1 MKGLRGHLD
10 RALAAAATLTGKRF
24 GLLVASSV
32 VATSAIVASAM
43 TGTGD
48 SGALA
53 ALLGHNLANRSTPV
67 AVSPPV
73 ESPSP
78 VGSGGGSTPAPVEA
92 SPAVPSGAPPAGPAP
107 ASPPPEG
114 APSSEPQP
122 AAPAVPEA
130 GRIKHVFV
138 ISLTS
143 PGYEA
148 VFGETSQMPYLATQ
162 LRPKGELLSGY
173 TLLDAATMPNGI
185 AAISGQPPN
194 VSTKANCSTY
204 TEFPPSAKVAAN
216 GVVSGAGCVYPVETL
231 TIADQLAGGRFS
243 WRGYMEGMVD
253 ETGKAANCVHPDA
266 DATETPEPGGYASG
280 QNPFVHF
287 HSLLDLGDC
296 ATNDVPL
303 EQLPADLRKPEKTA
317 SYSYIAPAPCD
328 SGATGQCPPGSV
340 EGAAAA
346 DAFLAKWVPQIL
358 ASPAYKEDGLLV
370 VTFGAANP
378 ASSEAAPAPAPATA
392 PGDDPLHAG
401 TLLVSRF
408 LSGGSTNAT
417 TYDPYSLLRTTEDLF
432 GLEHLG
438 LAGDEKTAS
447 FAPELLGETS
457 GD

>member
-1 MKGLRGHLD
+1 MKGLRGHFD
-10 RALAAAATLTGKRF
+10 RAAAAAATLTDKRF

-43 TGTGD
+43 TGTGN

-53 ALLGHNLANRSTPV
+53 ALLGHSLANRSAPV
-67 AVSPPV
+67 VSSPPM
-73 ESPSP
+73 ESSP
-78 VGSGGGSTPAPVEA
+78 PAGSGVSGTPAPAEA
-92 SPAVPSGAPPAGPAP
+92 SSAVPSSAPVATPTS
-107 ASPPPEG
+107 ASPPEN
-114 APSSEPQP
+114 APSSEPPP
-122 AAPAVPEA
+122 AAPASPEA

-148 VFGETSQMPYLATQ
+148 AFGETSRMPYLATQ

-173 TLLDAATMPNGI
+173 TLLDDAAVPNGI
-185 AAISGQPPN
+185 AAVSGQPPN
-194 VSTKANCSTY
+194 PSTQADCSTY
-204 TEFPPSAKVAAN
+204 TEFPPSAKGDAN

-231 TIADQLAGGRFS
+231 TIADQLASGRFD
-243 WRGYMEGMVD
+243 WRAYMEGMVD
-253 ETGKAANCVHPDA
+253 GTGKAANCVHPDA
-266 DATETPEPGGYASG
+266 DVTDAPPPGGYAAAR
-280 QNPFVHF
+280 NPFVHF

-303 EQLPADLRKPEKTA
+303 EQLPTDLRKAEGTA
-317 SYSYIAPAPCD
+317 NYSYVAPTPCD
-328 SGATGQCPPGSV
+328 SGAAGQCLPGSA

-358 ASPAYKEDGLLV
+358 ASHAYKEDGLLI
-370 VTFGAANP
+370 VTFGAAGP
-378 ASSEAAPAPAPATA
+378 AASEVALAPTPA
-392 PGDDPLHAG
+392 DDPLHVG

-408 LSGGSTNAT
+408 APPGSTKAT
-417 TYDPYSLLRTTEDLF
+417 ALDPYSLLRSTEDLF

-438 LAGDEKTAS
+438 LAAQGKTAS

>member
-1 MKGLRGHLD
+1 MKGLRGRFD
-10 RALAAAATLTGKRF
+10 RAVATAATLTGKRF

-43 TGTGD
+43 TGTGN
-48 SGALA
+48 SAALA
-53 ALLGHNLANRSTPV
+53 ALLAHNLSAGNAPV
-67 AVSPPV
+67 ASSPPA
-73 ESPSP
+73 ESSPSA
-78 VGSGGGSTPAPVEA
+78 GGSD
-92 SPAVPSGAPPAGPAP
+92 GAPAP
-107 ASPPPEG
+107 AEASSTAPSSVPLTSPEPAAPPPES
-114 APSSEPQP
+114 APSSEPPP
-122 AAPAVPEA
+122 AAPALPEA

-148 VFGETSQMPYLATQ
+148 TFGETSQMQYLATQ
-162 LRPKGELLSGY
+162 LQPKGELLSGY
-173 TLLDAATMPNGI
+173 TLLDAATLPNGV
-185 AAISGQPPN
+185 ASVSGQSPN
-194 VSTKANCSTY
+194 ASTKANCSTY
-204 TEFPPSAKVAAN
+204 TEFPSSAKVAAN

-231 TIADQLAGGRFS
+231 TIADQLASGRFS

-253 ETGKAANCVHPDA
+253 ETGKPANCVHPDA
-266 DATETPEPGGYASG
+266 DATDAPPPGAYASA

-303 EQLPADLRKPEKTA
+303 EQLPKDLGKATGTA
-317 SYSYIAPAPCD
+317 NYSYIAPTPCD

-370 VTFGAANP
+370 VTFGATNP
-378 ASSEAAPAPAPATA
+378 ATSEAAPAPATA
-392 PGDDPLHAG
+392 PANDPLHVG

-408 LSGGSTNAT
+408 LSSGSTNAT
-417 TYDPYSLLRTTEDLF
+417 NYGPYSLLRTTEDLF

>member
-1 MKGLRGHLD
+1 MKGLRGYLD
-10 RALAAAATLTGKRF
+10 RAFAAAATLTGKRF

-43 TGTGD
+43 TGTGN

-53 ALLGHNLANRSTPV
+53 ALLGHSLANRSAPV
-67 AVSPPV
+67 ASSPPA
-73 ESPSP
+73 EGSAP
-78 VGSGGGSTPAPVEA
+78 VGSEAAGTPAPAEA
-92 SPAVPSGAPPAGPAP
+92 GSAVPSSVPLAASTPT
-107 ASPPPEG
+107 SPPPES
-114 APSSEPQP
+114 APSSEPP
-122 AAPAVPEA
+122 APAPALPEA

-143 PGYEA
+143 PGYDA
-148 VFGETSQMPYLATQ
+148 AFGEASQMPYLTTQ

-173 TLLDAATMPNGI
+173 TLLDDATVPNGI
-185 AAISGQPPN
+185 AAVSGQPSN
-194 VSTKANCSTY
+194 ASTEADCSPY
-204 TEFPPSAKVAAN
+204 TEFPTSAKVDAN

-231 TIADQLAGGRFS
+231 TIADQLASGRFS

-253 ETGKAANCVHPDA
+253 ESGKAANCVHPDA
-266 DATETPEPGGYASG
+266 DATEAPVPGGYASA

-296 ATNDVPL
+296 ATNDVSL
-303 EQLPADLRKPEKTA
+303 EQLPADLRKAEGTA
-317 SYSYIAPAPCD
+317 NYSYIAPTPCD
-328 SGATGQCPPGSV
+328 SGAAGQCSPGAV

-370 VTFGAANP
+370 VTFGAAGQV
-378 ASSEAAPAPAPATA
+378 ASEPTPAPAAA
-392 PGDDPLHAG
+392 EDPLHVG

-408 LSGGSTNAT
+408 APPGSTDAT
-417 TYDPYSLLRTTEDLF
+417 TFDPYSLLRSTEDLF
-432 GLEHLG
+432 GLEPLG
-438 LAGDEKTAS
+438 LAAQDKTAS

>member
-10 RALAAAATLTGKRF
+10 RAVAAAATLTGKRF

-32 VATSAIVASAM
+32 VATSAIVVSAM
-43 TGTGD
+43 TGTGN

-53 ALLGHNLANRSTPV
+53 ALLSHSLANRSAPV
-67 AVSPPV
+67 LSPPV
-73 ESPSP
+73 ESPP
-78 VGSGGGSTPAPVEA
+78 PLGSGAGTTPAPAEA
-92 SPAVPSGAPPAGPAP
+92 SSAVPSSAPLAAPAP
-107 ASPPPEG
+107 TSPPPES
-114 APSSEPQP
+114 APSSEPPP
-122 AAPAVPEA
+122 AAPELPEA

-143 PGYEA
+143 SGYDA
-148 VFGETSQMPYLATQ
+148 SFGETSQMQYLATQ
-162 LRPKGELLSGY
+162 LQPKGELLSGY
-173 TLLDAATMPNGI
+173 TLLDTAALPNGI
-185 AAISGQPPN
+185 ASVSGQPSN

-204 TEFPPSAKVAAN
+204 TEFPPSAKVGAN

-231 TIADQLAGGRFS
+231 TIADQLASGRFS

-266 DATETPEPGGYASG
+266 DATDTPLPGAYAST

-303 EQLPADLRKPEKTA
+303 EQLPKDLSKATGTA
-317 SYSYIAPAPCD
+317 NYSYIAPTPCD
-328 SGATGQCPPGSV
+328 SGAAGQCAPGSV

-378 ASSEAAPAPAPATA
+378 ASSEAAPAPATA
-392 PGDDPLHAG
+392 PADDPLHVG
-401 TLLVSRF
+401 TLLISRF

-432 GLEHLG
+432 GLGHLG
-438 LAGDEKTAS
+438 LADDEKAAS

>member
-1 MKGLRGHLD
+1 MIGLRGRFD
-10 RALAAAATLTGKRF
+10 RAVAAAATLTGKRF

-32 VATSAIVASAM
+32 VATSAIVASAI
-43 TGTGD
+43 TGTGN

-53 ALLGHNLANRSTPV
+53 ALLAHNLSARSAPP
-67 AVSPPV
+67 AAGPPAESLVSTGA
-73 ESPSP
+73 
-78 VGSGGGSTPAPVEA
+78 GSAPAPVEA
-92 SPAVPSGAPPAGPAP
+92 SSAASSSLPLASPEPAAPPPESAPSSGPTPPAP
-107 ASPPPEG
+107 APTL
-114 APSSEPQP
+114 
-122 AAPAVPEA
+122 PEA

-143 PGYEA
+143 SGYDA
-148 VFGETSQMPYLATQ
+148 TFGETSQMPYLATQ
-162 LRPKGELLSGY
+162 LQPKGELLSGY
-173 TLLDAATMPNGI
+173 TLLDTATLPNGI
-185 AAISGQPPN
+185 ASVSGQPPN
-194 VSTKANCSTY
+194 ASTKANCSPY
-204 TEFPPSAKVAAN
+204 TEFPPSAKVGAN

-231 TIADQLAGGRFS
+231 TISDQLASGRFS

-253 ETGKAANCVHPDA
+253 ETGKPANCVHPDA
-266 DATETPEPGGYASG
+266 DAADAPPPGGYASAR
-280 QNPFVHF
+280 NPFVHF

-303 EQLPADLRKPEKTA
+303 EQLPKDLSKATGTA
-317 SYSYIAPAPCD
+317 NYSYITPTSCD
-328 SGATGQCPPGSV
+328 SGATGQCVPGSV

-370 VTFGAANP
+370 VTFGATNP
-378 ASSEAAPAPAPATA
+378 TTSSEAASAPTTAPA
-392 PGDDPLHAG
+392 DDPLHVG

-408 LSGGSTNAT
+408 LSSGSTNVT

-447 FAPELLGETS
+447 FAPELLGENS

>member
-1 MKGLRGHLD
+1 MTGLRGHLD
-10 RALAAAATLTGKRF
+10 RAQAAAATLTGKRF

-32 VATSAIVASAM
+32 VATSAIVAGAM
-43 TGTGD
+43 TGTGN

-53 ALLGHNLANRSTPV
+53 ALLGHGLANRSAPV
-67 AVSPPV
+67 AGSAPV
-73 ESPSP
+73 ESSPP
-78 VGSGGGSTPAPVEA
+78 VGSGGGSAPAPAEA
-92 SPAVPSGAPPAGPAP
+92 GSAVPSSAPLAAPAP
-107 ASPPPEG
+107 ASPPPES
-114 APSSEPQP
+114 APSSEPLP
-122 AAPAVPEA
+122 AASAAPEA

-148 VFGETSQMPYLATQ
+148 AFGETSQMPYLATQ

-173 TLLDAATMPNGI
+173 TLLDAAGVPNGI
-185 AAISGQPPN
+185 AAVSGQPPN
-194 VSTKANCSTY
+194 ASTQADCSTY
-204 TEFPPSAKVAAN
+204 TEFPASAKVDAN

-231 TIADQLAGGRFS
+231 TIADQLAGGRFD
-243 WRGYMEGMVD
+243 WRAYMEGMVD

-266 DATETPEPGGYASG
+266 DATDAPPPGGYAAA
-280 QNPFVHF
+280 QNPFVNF

-303 EQLPADLRKPEKTA
+303 EQLPVDLRKAEGTA
-317 SYSYIAPAPCD
+317 NYSYIAPTPCD
-328 SGATGQCPPGSV
+328 SGVAGQCPPGSV

-358 ASPAYKEDGLLV
+358 ASPAYKEDGLLI
-370 VTFGAANP
+370 VTFGAAGAV
-378 ASSEAAPAPAPATA
+378 ASDTAPAPAPAD
-392 PGDDPLHAG
+392 GPLHVG

-408 LSGGSTNAT
+408 VPPGSTKAT
-417 TYDPYSLLRTTEDLF
+417 TLDPYSLLRTTEDLF

-438 LAGDEKTAS
+438 LASQDKIAS

>member
-1 MKGLRGHLD
+1 
-10 RALAAAATLTGKRF
+10 
-24 GLLVASSV
+24 V

-43 TGTGD
+43 TGTGS

-53 ALLGHNLANRSTPV
+53 ALLAHNLSAGSAPV
-67 AVSPPV
+67 ASSPPA
-73 ESPSP
+73 EGSPSA
-78 VGSGGGSTPAPVEA
+78 GSGSSA
-92 SPAVPSGAPPAGPAP
+92 PAP
-107 ASPPPEG
+107 AEASSAAPSSVPLASPEPAAPPPES
-114 APSSEPQP
+114 APSSELPPP
-122 AAPAVPEA
+122 APTLPEA

-143 PGYEA
+143 SGYDA
-148 VFGETSQMPYLATQ
+148 TFGETSQMQYLATQ
-162 LRPKGELLSGY
+162 LQPKGELLSGY
-173 TLLDAATMPNGI
+173 SLLDAATMPNGI

-194 VSTKANCSTY
+194 ASTQANCSTY
-204 TEFPPSAKVAAN
+204 AEFSPSAKVDTD

-231 TIADQLAGGRFS
+231 TIADQLASGRFS
-243 WRGYMEGMVD
+243 WRGYMDGMLD
-253 ETGKAANCVHPDA
+253 ESGKAANCVHPDA
-266 DATETPEPGGYASG
+266 DATNVPAPGGYAAA
-280 QNPFVHF
+280 QNPFVNF

-303 EQLPADLRKPEKTA
+303 EQLPKDLSKATGTA
-317 SYSYIAPAPCD
+317 NYSYIAPTPCN
-328 SGATGQCPPGSV
+328 SGAAGQCAPGSV

-370 VTFGAANP
+370 VSFGATSP
-378 ASSEAAPAPAPATA
+378 VASETAPVPAPAN
-392 PGDDPLHAG
+392 DPLHVG

-408 LSGGSTNAT
+408 LSSGSTNAT

-438 LAGDEKTAS
+438 LAADEKTAS

>member
-1 MKGLRGHLD
+1 MNRLRGRFD
-10 RALAAAATLTGKRF
+10 RTVAAAATLTGKRF

-43 TGTGD
+43 TGTGN

-53 ALLGHNLANRSTPV
+53 ALLAHNLSAGSAPV
-67 AVSPPV
+67 ASSPPA
-73 ESPSP
+73 ESSPSAA
-78 VGSGGGSTPAPVEA
+78 GGGSAPAPAAA
-92 SPAVPSGAPPAGPAP
+92 SSAAAPSGAPLASPEPAA
-107 ASPPPEG
+107 PPPES
-114 APSSEPQP
+114 APSSGPTPP
-122 AAPAVPEA
+122 APTLPEA

-143 PGYEA
+143 SGYDA
-148 VFGETSQMPYLATQ
+148 TFGETSQMQYLATQ
-162 LRPKGELLSGY
+162 LQPKGELLSGY
-173 TLLDAATMPNGI
+173 TLLDAATLPNVI
-185 AAISGQPPN
+185 ASVSGQPPN
-194 VSTKANCSTY
+194 ASTKANCSTY
-204 TEFPPSAKVAAN
+204 AEFPPSAKVGAN

-231 TIADQLAGGRFS
+231 MISDQLASGRFS
-243 WRGYMEGMVD
+243 WRGYMERMVD
-253 ETGKAANCVHPDA
+253 ETGKPANCVHPDA
-266 DATETPEPGGYASG
+266 DAADAAPLGGYASA

-303 EQLPADLRKPEKTA
+303 EQLPKDLSKAEKTA
-317 SYSYIAPAPCD
+317 NYSYIAPTPCD
-328 SGATGQCPPGSV
+328 SGATGQCVPGSV

-358 ASPAYKEDGLLV
+358 ASPAYKEGGLLV

-378 ASSEAAPAPAPATA
+378 TTSEAAPAPAPTTA
-392 PGDDPLHAG
+392 PADDPLHVGA
-401 TLLVSRF
+401 LLVSRF
-408 LSGGSTNAT
+408 LSAGSTNAT
-417 TYDPYSLLRTTEDLF
+417 AYDPYSLLRATEDLF

-438 LAGDEKTAS
+438 RAADEKTAS